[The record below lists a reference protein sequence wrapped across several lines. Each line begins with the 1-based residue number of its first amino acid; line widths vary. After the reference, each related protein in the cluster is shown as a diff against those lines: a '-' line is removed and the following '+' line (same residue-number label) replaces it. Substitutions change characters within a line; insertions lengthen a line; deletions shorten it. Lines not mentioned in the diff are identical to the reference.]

1 MVCSRDERGHHAW
14 WLRDGGNHLGGIAAR
29 PCENRKNKPASWLSL
44 ASCLLCDC
52 FLSYLPTMII
62 PTRLWWSH
70 QPSPESST
78 FAATMLS
85 NLHSCELN
93 KLLLLNTQSRAFCSS
108 YGDQT
113 VIQEMYC
120 WSARP
125 AILELCCTS
134 LLWNWAQKKMFL
146 CFRGKIQDFLREKV
160 DKRTLGLIATLGSV
174 HWQSNQSRSQ
184 ECSSYSPYIL
194 SCCTK

>member
-1 MVCSRDERGHHAW
+1 MFRRWKGASRVVIKGWRKSPWRNCCSSLWEQKEQACLLTLPGF
-14 WLRDGGNHLGGIAAR
+14 
-29 PCENRKNKPASWLSL
+29 LSL
-44 ASCLLCDC
+44 VWLLSLILAHHDH
-52 FLSYLPTMII
+52 THQTVME
-62 PTRLWWSH
+62 H

-146 CFRGKIQDFLREKV
+146 CFRGKIQDFLREKE
-160 DKRTLGLIATLGSV
+160 DKRTLGLVATLGSV

-184 ECSSYSPYIL
+184 ERSSYSPYIL